1 MPYPPLSSALILVNT
16 SSFAKGP
23 EGRDASMSGNVE
35 EVDRKLR
42 LAANGH
48 IDLIHWL
55 LGPNDMIVHV
65 HAKNFKE
72 LLRVI
77 DKRVLPLKSEV
88 HNKIASAETLIVT
101 SSNTRAA
108 FKLSDTK
115 PKEVNAWVFANTN
128 SNDPE
133 LGFRLMEDKNKNVFY
148 VAHVIGRFD
157 MVLLIKA
164 PTLRNLMSAIDK
176 TLRTKN
182 YFTGTDTRI
191 VLM

>member
-1 MPYPPLSSALILVNT
+1 
-16 SSFAKGP
+16 
-23 EGRDASMSGNVE
+23 MSGNVE

-42 LAANGH
+42 SAANGH

-77 DKRVLPLKSEV
+77 DERVLPLKNLV
-88 HNKIASAETLIVT
+88 HNKIASTETLIVT
-101 SSNTRAA
+101 SSNARAA

-115 PKEVNAWVFANTN
+115 PKELNAWVFANTN
-128 SNDPE
+128 SNDPK
-133 LGFRLMEDKNKNVFY
+133 LGSRLMEDKNVFY

-164 PTLRNLMSAIDK
+164 PTLPSLMSAIDK

>member
-1 MPYPPLSSALILVNT
+1 MSYPPLSSALIMVNT
-16 SSFAKGP
+16 SSEAQG
-23 EGRDASMSGNVE
+23 GGSSMSGNVE
-35 EVDRKLR
+35 SVDKKLR
-42 LAANGH
+42 AAADGH

-65 HAKNFKE
+65 HAKGFKE

-77 DKRVLPLKSEV
+77 DKRILPLKNET
-88 HNKIASAETLIVT
+88 HNRIASTETLIVT
-101 SSNTRAA
+101 SSKARKP
-108 FKLSDTK
+108 FKLTDTK
-115 PKEVNAWVFANTN
+115 PKELNAWVFANTN

-133 LGFRLMEDKNKNVFY
+133 LGFRLMEDKNVAY

-157 MVLLIKA
+157 MVLLIQA
-164 PTLRNLMSAIDK
+164 ANLRDLMSAIDK

-182 YFTGTDTRI
+182 YFVGTDTRI

>member
-1 MPYPPLSSALILVNT
+1 MSYPPLSSALILINT
-16 SSFAKGP
+16 ASAAKAGA
-23 EGRDASMSGNVE
+23 ASMSGNVE
-35 EVDRKLR
+35 EVDKKLR
-42 LAANGH
+42 AAADGH

-55 LGPNDMIVHV
+55 LGPNDMIVHI

-77 DKRVLPLKSEV
+77 DSRVLPLKNEV
-88 HNKIASAETLIVT
+88 HNKIASTETLIVT
-101 SSNTRAA
+101 SSQTREA
-108 FKLSDTK
+108 FALSKNK
-115 PKEVNAWVFANTN
+115 PKELNAWVFANTN

-133 LGFRLMEDKNKNVFY
+133 LGFRLMEDKNVFF

-164 PTLRNLMSAIDK
+164 STLPGLMSAIDK

-182 YFTGTDTRI
+182 YFVGTDTRI